1 MTIFTGSGASKVY
14 DGSKRKWRKLM
25 IDRTTVE
32 TNSHNAKPIG
42 RVLRFAMGAALIS
55 LLIAQGVLDA
65 AANILWQSSAV
76 FVGLIA
82 LYSAIHFIVLRFLS
96 TINAVLGTII
106 ALSPAIL
113 VYYIAGDAG
122 QIAVIAYIG
131 SSLLIDAVTADIGCE
146 VMAIPGILFRRRTH
160 LCCIAFS
167 PIDWIESRVS
177 GTEVN

>member
-1 MTIFTGSGASKVY
+1 
-14 DGSKRKWRKLM
+14 M
-25 IDRTTVE
+25 IDRTTAG
-32 TNSHNAKPIG
+32 TNDRRAKPIG
-42 RVLRFAMGAALIS
+42 RVLRFVMGAGLIS

-65 AANILWQSSAV
+65 SANILWQSSAV

-96 TINAVLGTII
+96 TINSVLGTII

-113 VYYIAGDAG
+113 IYYIAGDAG

-131 SSLLIDAVTADIGCE
+131 SSLLIDAITADLGCE
-146 VMAIPGILFRRRTH
+146 VMAIPGIIFQRRTH

-167 PIDWIESRVS
+167 PIDWVENRVS
-177 GTEVN
+177 AALEAN

>member
-1 MTIFTGSGASKVY
+1 
-14 DGSKRKWRKLM
+14 M

-32 TNSHNAKPIG
+32 TNTHDAKPIG

-82 LYSAIHFIVLRFLS
+82 LYSVIHFIVLRFLS

-131 SSLLIDAVTADIGCE
+131 SSLLIDAVTADLGCE

-177 GTEVN
+177 GTVVN